1 MERLNLVS
9 RTPADTWRLGEAF
22 GLAAQPG
29 DLVLLDGPF
38 GAGKTVFV
46 QGLAAGLDVQAYVS
60 SPSFIMINEHH
71 GRLPLFHIDLYRIE
85 GQLDP
90 ETLDALEDYLGRDGI
105 CTIEWPGL
113 VPTPLRRGASELR
126 FAPTGDTT
134 REITIDTP
142 SDRLATA
149 ARDAG
154 ATPAVKARNRG
165 AERK

>member
-1 MERLNLVS
+1 MKRLKLVS
-9 RTPADTWRLGEAF
+9 QTPAETRRLGEAF
-22 GLAAQPG
+22 GRAAQPG
-29 DLVLLDGPF
+29 DLLLLDGPF

-71 GRLPLFHIDLYRIE
+71 GRLPLFHVDLYRIE
-85 GQLDP
+85 GRLDP

-105 CTIEWPGL
+105 CAIEWPGL
-113 VPTPLRRGASELR
+113 VPPPLRLGGSELR
-126 FAPTGDTT
+126 FAPSGDTT

-154 ATPAVKARNRG
+154 AAPA
-165 AERK
+165 AETRD